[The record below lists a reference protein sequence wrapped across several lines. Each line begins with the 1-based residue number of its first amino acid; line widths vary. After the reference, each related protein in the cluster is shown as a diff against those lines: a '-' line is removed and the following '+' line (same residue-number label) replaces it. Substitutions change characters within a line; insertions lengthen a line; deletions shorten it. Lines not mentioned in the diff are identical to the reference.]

1 MWYPFVKEGARDMK
15 KTIGI
20 LGGMGPMATCDL
32 MKKIIDHTDAACDQ
46 EHLRICV
53 DSNTNIPDRTAA
65 ILGQGE
71 DPRPEMIKS
80 AIGLQAMGAD
90 VLIVSCNTAHYFL
103 EDVERFVDIPILHM
117 PRETAKTLRRQGVRS
132 AVLLATNGTVQ
143 CGLYDRELKKQGIT
157 CIHPNAEDQQLVMSL
172 IYDYV
177 KAGKPY
183 PHREKIRAMQERF
196 AKQGAEI
203 MILGCT
209 ELPIAFAQWDTI
221 LPTIDPTDVLAQS
234 AILYTRNRLKQ

>member
-1 MWYPFVKEGARDMK
+1 MN

-32 MKKIIDHTDAACDQ
+32 MKKIIDNTAAFSDQ
-46 EHLRICV
+46 QHLRICV

-65 ILGQGE
+65 ILGQGR

-80 AIGLQAMGAD
+80 AVRLQGMGAD

-103 EDVERFVDIPILHM
+103 DDVEKCVDIPILHM
-117 PRETAKTLRRQGVRS
+117 PRETAKALREQGVRK
-132 AVLLATNGTVQ
+132 AVLLATDGTVQ
-143 CGLYDRELKKQGIT
+143 CGLYDQALKEQGIT
-157 CIHPNAEDQQLVMSL
+157 CVHPNPEEQQMIMSL

-177 KAGKPY
+177 KAGKPS
-183 PHREKIRAMQERF
+183 PHGEMVRAMQERLV
-196 AKQGAEI
+196 KQDVER

-221 LPTIDPTDVLAQS
+221 IPTIDPTEVLARS
-234 AILYTRNRLKQ
+234 AIRHTGSRLKK

>member
-1 MWYPFVKEGARDMK
+1 MN

-32 MKKIIDHTDAACDQ
+32 MKKIIEHTEASCDQ

-65 ILGQGE
+65 ILGNGE

-80 AIGLQAMGAD
+80 AMRLQTMGAD
-90 VLIVSCNTAHYFL
+90 VIILPCNTAHYFL
-103 EDVERFVDIPILHM
+103 EDVAKSVDVPFLHM
-117 PRETAKTLRRQGVRS
+117 PQETARVLSAQGVRAA
-132 AVLLATNGTVQ
+132 AVLATDGTIQ
-143 CGLYDRELKKQGIT
+143 SSIYDTELKKLDIT
-157 CIHPNAEDQQLVMSL
+157 PVYPSPEDQTLIMSL

-177 KAGKPY
+177 KAGKDYPY
-183 PHREKIRAMQERF
+183 PEKLMALQKNL
-196 AKQGAEI
+196 AQQGAEA

-209 ELPIAFAQWDTI
+209 ELPIAFAGLETL
-221 LPTIDPTDVLAQS
+221 LPAVDPTDILARTT
-234 AILYTRNRLKQ
+234 IRFLGGKVK

>member
-1 MWYPFVKEGARDMK
+1 MN

-46 EHLRICV
+46 EHLRICI
-53 DSNTNIPDRTAA
+53 DSNTNIPDRTSA
-65 ILGQGE
+65 IIGQGK

-80 AIGLQAMGAD
+80 AVRLQGMGAD

-103 EDVERFVDIPILHM
+103 DDVEKCVDIPVLHM
-117 PRETAKTLRRQGVRS
+117 PRETAKELQRQGVRT
-132 AVLLATNGTVQ
+132 AALLATDGTVR
-143 CGLYDRELKKQGIT
+143 CGLYDQELKAQGIV
-157 CIHPNAEDQQLVMSL
+157 CVHPNIEEQEMIMSL

-177 KAGKPY
+177 KAGITY
-183 PHREKIRAMQERF
+183 PHVEKIRKMQERLK
-196 AKQGAEI
+196 KQGVEC

-221 LPTIDPTDVLAQS
+221 IPIIDPTDVLAQS
-234 AILYTRNRLKQ
+234 AIRYTGNKLKK

>member
-1 MWYPFVKEGARDMK
+1 MK

-32 MKKIIDHTDAACDQ
+32 MKKIIDNTDASCDQ

-80 AIGLQAMGAD
+80 AVRLQAMGAD
-90 VLIVSCNTAHYFL
+90 VIIVPCNTAHYFL
-103 EDVERFVDIPILHM
+103 GDVEKCVDIPILHM
-117 PRETAKTLRRQGVRS
+117 PRETAKALREQGVRT
-132 AVLLATNGTVQ
+132 AALLATDGTLKS
-143 CGLYDRELKKQGIT
+143 GLYDQELRDQGIAS
-157 CIHPNAEDQQLVMSL
+157 IHPNAEEQQTIMSL

-183 PHREKIRAMQERF
+183 PHLEKILAMQDRL
-196 AKQGAEI
+196 AKQGVEKL
-203 MILGCT
+203 ILGCT

-221 LPTIDPTDVLAQS
+221 IPTIDPTDILAQS
-234 AILYTRNRLKQ
+234 AIRYTSNKLKKQI

>member
-1 MWYPFVKEGARDMK
+1 MN

-32 MKKIIDHTDAACDQ
+32 MKKIIENTAASCDR

-80 AIGLQAMGAD
+80 AVRLQCMGAD
-90 VLIVSCNTAHYFL
+90 VLIVPCNTAHWFL
-103 EDVERFVDIPILHM
+103 PDVEKCVDIPVLYM
-117 PRETAKTLRRQGVRS
+117 PEETAGVLSDRGIQTA
-132 AVLLATNGTVQ
+132 AVLATDGTVQ
-143 CGLYDRELKKQGIT
+143 SGLYDRELKKRGIT
-157 CIHPNAEDQQLVMSL
+157 PVYPDAEEQKLLMSV
-172 IYDYV
+172 IYDYI
-177 KAGKPY
+177 KAGKAY
-183 PHREKIRAMQERF
+183 PQPEKLVRLQEHLAER
-196 AKQGAEI
+196 GAEC

-209 ELPIAFAQWDTI
+209 ELPIAFAQIPAI
-221 LPTIDPTDVLAQS
+221 LPSVDPT
-234 AILYTRNRLKQ
+234 AILAKAAIRYIGKTG

>member
-1 MWYPFVKEGARDMK
+1 MN

-32 MKKIIDHTDAACDQ
+32 MKKIIERTDASCDQ
-46 EHLRICV
+46 EHLRLCV

-65 ILGQGE
+65 ILGKGQ

-80 AIGLQAMGAD
+80 AVRLQSMGAD

-103 EDVERFVDIPILHM
+103 GDVEKCVEIPVLHM
-117 PRETAKTLRRQGVRS
+117 PRETAKELRERGVRS
-132 AVLLATNGTVQ
+132 AALLATDGTIQ
-143 CGLYDRELKKQGIT
+143 CGLYDQELKAQGIV
-157 CIHPNAEDQQLVMSL
+157 CVHPNIEEQKMIMSV

-183 PHREKIRAMQERF
+183 PHVEKIRTMQERL
-196 AKQGAEI
+196 AKQGVEC

-209 ELPIAFAQWDTI
+209 ELPVAFAQWDTI
-221 LPTIDPTDVLAQS
+221 IPTIDPTDVLARS
-234 AILYTRNRLKQ
+234 AIRYTSNNLKK

>member
-1 MWYPFVKEGARDMK
+1 
-15 KTIGI
+15 
-20 LGGMGPMATCDL
+20 MATCDL
-32 MKKIIDHTDAACDQ
+32 MKKIIEHTEASCDQ

-80 AIGLQAMGAD
+80 AVRLQCMGAD
-90 VLIVSCNTAHYFL
+90 VLIVPCNTAHNFL
-103 EDVERFVDIPILHM
+103 PDVEKCVDIPVLHM
-117 PRETAKTLRRQGVRS
+117 PGETARALLDRGVRVA
-132 AVLLATNGTVQ
+132 AVLATDGTLQ
-143 CGLYDRELKKQGIT
+143 SGLYHRELEKLGIRPI
-157 CIHPNAEDQQLVMSL
+157 CPDAEEQKMLMSV

-183 PHREKIRAMQERF
+183 PYPERLVRLQTRL
-196 AKQGAEI
+196 AEQGAEC

-209 ELPIAFAQWDTI
+209 ELPLAFSQIPAI
-221 LPTIDPTDVLAQS
+221 LPAMDATTVLAEA
-234 AILYTRNRLKQ
+234 AIRYTGKKIAAKKGNAP

>member
-1 MWYPFVKEGARDMK
+1 MRNTV
-15 KTIGI
+15 GI

-32 MKKIIDHTDAACDQ
+32 MKKIIEHTDAACDQ

-65 ILGQGE
+65 ILGRGQ

-80 AIGLQAMGAD
+80 AVRLQSMGAD

-103 EDVERFVDIPILHM
+103 DDVEKCVDIPVLHM
-117 PRETAKTLRRQGVRS
+117 PRETAKTLRAQGVRK
-132 AVLLATNGTVQ
+132 AALLATDGTVQ
-143 CGLYDRELKKQGIT
+143 SGIYDRELKEQGIE
-157 CIHPNAEDQQLVMSL
+157 CVHPDAEEQRMIMSL

-177 KAGKPY
+177 KAGKDFPY
-183 PHREKIRAMQERF
+183 PERIRAMQERL
-196 AKQGAEI
+196 AKLGVES

-209 ELPIAFAQWDTI
+209 ELPIAFARWETL
-221 LPTIDPTDVLAQS
+221 LPTIDPTDVLACS
-234 AILYTRNRLKQ
+234 AIRHTGSRLKM